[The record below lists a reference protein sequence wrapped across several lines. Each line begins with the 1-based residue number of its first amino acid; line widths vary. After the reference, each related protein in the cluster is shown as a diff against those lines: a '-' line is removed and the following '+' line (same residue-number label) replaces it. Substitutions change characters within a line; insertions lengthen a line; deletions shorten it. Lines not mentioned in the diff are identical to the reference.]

1 MERSD
6 ILRLSYLRK
15 NSSFAGYTNESCHLI
30 ISNVNANGKRGR
42 RLMEG
47 SMARMQGVGITLMRV
62 MVGIV
67 FLVHGLQK
75 LFVSGISGTAGFF
88 ESLAIPL
95 PFVAAVVVTLV
106 EVVGGAALILGLAT
120 RWVAIPL
127 AIDMLVATLLV
138 HLPNGFNAV
147 PNGGYEFTLLLL
159 VANVSLVLAGAGA
172 FALDNL
178 LAARGVQMYSPL
190 TRFGGQDRPAAGFSA
205 SSRRQDE
212 DR

>member
-1 MERSD
+1 
-6 ILRLSYLRK
+6 
-15 NSSFAGYTNESCHLI
+15 
-30 ISNVNANGKRGR
+30 
-42 RLMEG
+42 
-47 SMARMQGVGITLMRV
+47 MQGLGITLMRV

-75 LFVSGISGTAGFF
+75 LFVSGIGGTAGFF

-95 PFVAAVVVTLV
+95 PTLAAVVVTLV

-127 AIDMLVATLLV
+127 AIDMLLATLLV
-138 HLPNGFNAV
+138 HLPNGFSAI

-172 FALDNL
+172 LALDNL
-178 LAARGVQMYSPL
+178 LSSRGVDMYSPL
-190 TRFGGQDRPAAGFSA
+190 MRFGGQERPAAGFTSE
-205 SSRRQDE
+205 SRGPDE
-212 DR
+212 TR

>member
-1 MERSD
+1 
-6 ILRLSYLRK
+6 
-15 NSSFAGYTNESCHLI
+15 
-30 ISNVNANGKRGR
+30 
-42 RLMEG
+42 MEG
-47 SMARMQGVGITLMRV
+47 SMARMQGLGITLMRV

-75 LFVSGISGTAGFF
+75 LFVSGIGGTAGFF

-138 HLPNGFNAV
+138 HLPNGFTAI
-147 PNGGYEFTLLLL
+147 PNGGYELTLLLL
-159 VANVSLVLAGAGA
+159 AANVSLVLAGAGA

-178 LAARGVQMYSPL
+178 LSTRGVSLYPTTMRL
-190 TRFGGQDRPAAGFSA
+190 GGGQGRTAAGFTA
-205 SSRRQDE
+205 ESRVDE
-212 DR
+212 EQR